1 MDIAVFLNSYPGMY
15 LIQSFFHSLIAAL
28 VVDTALQA
36 WNIEGPVVR
45 QRFRLIVII
54 IPLISF
60 PLYQLLNPARS
71 GLTFRLDALLDANR
85 WLNIEVWGVVPVG
98 LFFFLFL
105 GFATAVFLFQEMVPI
120 VRHAFASRDD
130 VAAEGTR
137 PAPGS
142 PVARALETL
151 PGEKPD
157 VFILDDDE
165 FVLFSVTGR
174 RPAVF
179 LSSGLVQSLTVEQL
193 RAAMAHEIGHIR
205 RSRRPLLIVV
215 FLLRILMFFN
225 PVALMEFRRIVQEEE
240 NICDDVAVAMT
251 GNRAALAQVLEK
263 FHSGDDEEDPVP
275 LRDAPVQAAPGL
287 RDRLEEYSHT
297 MLIES
302 RISRLAADPARQ
314 EGRRLSVFFLTLA
327 TVFFIN
333 YFVV

>member
-1 MDIAVFLNSYPGMY
+1 MY
-15 LIQSFFHSLIAAL
+15 LVQSFFHSLIAAL

-120 VRHAFASRDD
+120 VRHAFASKD
-130 VAAEGTR
+130 VAAERTR

-142 PVARALETL
+142 PVARALEAL

-179 LSSGLVQSLTVEQL
+179 LSSGLVRALTVEQL

-205 RSRRPLLIVV
+205 RSRRPLLAAV
-215 FLLRILMFFN
+215 FLLRMLLFFN

-240 NICDDVAVAMT
+240 KICDDVAVAMT
-251 GNRAALAQVLEK
+251 GNRAALAEVLEK
-263 FHSGDDEEDPVP
+263 FYYTDDEENPVP
-275 LRDAPVQAAPGL
+275 MQDAPGL

-302 RISRLAADPARQ
+302 RITRLAADPARQ
-314 EGRRLSVFFLTLA
+314 EGRRLPVFFLTLA
-327 TVFFIN
+327 TVLFIN

>member
-1 MDIAVFLNSYPGMY
+1 MDLAVFLNSYPGMY
-15 LIQSFFHSLIAAL
+15 LVQSFFHSLIAAL

-105 GFATAVFLFQEMVPI
+105 GFATAVFIFQEMVPI
-120 VRHAFASRDD
+120 VRHAFASKD
-130 VAAEGTR
+130 VAAERTR

-142 PVARALETL
+142 PVVRALEAL

-179 LSSGLVQSLTVEQL
+179 LSSGLVRALTVEQL

-205 RSRRPLLIVV
+205 RSRRPLLAAV
-215 FLLRILMFFN
+215 FLLRMLLFFN

-240 NICDDVAVAMT
+240 KICDDVAVAMT
-251 GNRAALAQVLEK
+251 GNRTALAEVLEK
-263 FHSGDDEEDPVP
+263 FYYTDDEENPVP
-275 LRDAPVQAAPGL
+275 MQDAPGL

-302 RISRLAADPARQ
+302 RITRLAADPARQ
-314 EGRRLSVFFLTLA
+314 EGRRLPVFFLTLA
-327 TVFFIN
+327 TVLFIN
-333 YFVV
+333 YFVL

>member
-1 MDIAVFLNSYPGMY
+1 MDLAVFLNSYPGMY
-15 LIQSFFHSLIAAL
+15 LVQSFFHSLIAAL

-105 GFATAVFLFQEMVPI
+105 GFATAVFIFQEMVPI
-120 VRHAFASRDD
+120 VRHAFASKD
-130 VAAEGTR
+130 VAAERTR

-142 PVARALETL
+142 PVVRALEAL

-179 LSSGLVQSLTVEQL
+179 LSSGLVRALTVEQL

-205 RSRRPLLIVV
+205 RSRRPLLAAV
-215 FLLRILMFFN
+215 FLLRMLLFFN

-240 NICDDVAVAMT
+240 KICDDVAVAMT
-251 GNRAALAQVLEK
+251 GNRTALAEVLEK
-263 FHSGDDEEDPVP
+263 FYYTDDEENPVP
-275 LRDAPVQAAPGL
+275 MQDAPGL

-302 RISRLAADPARQ
+302 RITRLAADPARQ
-314 EGRRLSVFFLTLA
+314 EGRRLPVFFLTLA
-327 TVFFIN
+327 TVLFIN

>member
-1 MDIAVFLNSYPGMY
+1 MY
-15 LIQSFFHSLIAAL
+15 LVQSFFHSLIAAL

-36 WNIEGPVVR
+36 WNIEGPVIR
-45 QRFRLIVII
+45 QRFRLIVIF

-71 GLTFRLDALLDANR
+71 GLTFRLEALLDVNR
-85 WLNIEVWGVVPVG
+85 WLDIEVWGVVPVS

-120 VRHAFASRDD
+120 VRHAFASRD
-130 VAAEGTR
+130 VAAERTR
-137 PAPGS
+137 PTPGS
-142 PVARALETL
+142 PVVRALDAL

-165 FVLFSVTGR
+165 LVLFSVTGR

-179 LSSGLVQSLTVEQL
+179 LSSGLVRALTVEQL

-205 RSRRPLLIVV
+205 RSRRPLLVVV
-215 FLLRILMFFN
+215 FLLRVLMFFN

-251 GNRAALAQVLEK
+251 GNRTALAEVLEK
-263 FHSGDDEEDPVP
+263 FYYTDDEENPVP
-275 LRDAPVQAAPGL
+275 MQDAPGL
-287 RDRLEEYSHT
+287 RGRLEEYSHT

-302 RISRLAADPARQ
+302 RISRLAADPAQQ
-314 EGRRLSVFFLTLA
+314 EGRRLPVFFLTLA
-327 TVFFIN
+327 TVLFIN

>member
-1 MDIAVFLNSYPGMY
+1 MY

-36 WNIEGPVVR
+36 WNIEGPVIR

-85 WLNIEVWGVVPVG
+85 WLNIEVWGVVPAS
-98 LFFFLFL
+98 LFFLLFL
-105 GFATAVFLFQEMVPI
+105 VFATAVFLFQEMIPI
-120 VRHAFASRDD
+120 VRHAFASKD
-130 VAAEGTR
+130 VAAERTR

-142 PVARALETL
+142 PVVRALDAL

-157 VFILDDDE
+157 VFILDDNE

-179 LSSGLVQSLTVEQL
+179 LSSGLVRALTVEQL

-205 RSRRPLLIVV
+205 RSRRPLLVAV
-215 FLLRILMFFN
+215 FLLRMLLFFN

-240 NICDDVAVAMT
+240 KICDDVAVAMT
-251 GNRAALAQVLEK
+251 GNRAVLAEVLEK
-263 FHSGDDEEDPVP
+263 FYYTDDEENPVP
-275 LRDAPVQAAPGL
+275 MQNAPGL

-302 RISRLAADPARQ
+302 RITRLAADPAQQ
-314 EGRRLSVFFLTLA
+314 EGRRLPVFFLTLA
-327 TVFFIN
+327 TVLFIN